1 MRLSYDNYNSKRAL
15 SSHTHVHTFYK
26 NNAQQESRLSLAVVP
41 TVHSYHLCHIYTQ
54 DRKILHQNTDG
65 AEMLLMVYKVS

>member
-41 TVHSYHLCHIYTQ
+41 TVLLSIVTTYATYIHKTEKYYIKTQ
-54 DRKILHQNTDG
+54 
-65 AEMLLMVYKVS
+65 MVLKCC